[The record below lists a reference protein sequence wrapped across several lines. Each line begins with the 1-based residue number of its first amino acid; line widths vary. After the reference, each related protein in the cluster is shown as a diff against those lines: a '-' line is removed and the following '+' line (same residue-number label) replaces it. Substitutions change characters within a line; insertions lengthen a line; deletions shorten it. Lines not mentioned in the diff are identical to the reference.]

1 MTGHPA
7 VEAAAVA
14 LLCGWDPIA
23 YARPSGVE
31 RIFADAVLQRAAE
44 LRAEEMGRQI
54 EAIGQHVGNRVGEV
68 VAQMFR

>member
-14 LLCGWDPIA
+14 LLCGWDPWSTPA
-23 YARPSGVE
+23 HAGVE

-44 LRAEEMGRQI
+44 LRAEEMSRQV
-54 EAIGQHVGNRVGEV
+54 EAIGHHVGNRVGEV